1 MIPRLMEQSF
11 PEMKDVSMLGSSEDD
26 TRLEISLDTSGYKP
40 EELKVQVKE
49 DELWV
54 EGKHEEKTESGD
66 VMVSRKFCR
75 RFGLPQGARKMAVE
89 SNLSQ
94 DGVMVITV
102 PKEKKIEE
110 VKAGENIKVEHVKD
124 KEEMKKNVEKRDEQR
139 RRSRG
144 EFADSTTME
153 SQRKNV
159 SRMETSRDSSEGKDV
174 TGWREEMMVPMTL
187 RDPFFKDPFFKNSL
201 ANIESS
207 REDFFKQA
215 RESFEASMKEMES
228 MMSKTSCDSEWMKPD
243 FWDKDFTPSMGMK
256 DSCVIK
262 QEEDDSK
269 LEVHLDT
276 VGYKP
281 SELKVE
287 VAQGVVRIE
296 GKHEERSQ
304 AGQVMVSKQFS
315 RQYSLPHTARPED
328 VVSSLSKDGV
338 LVVTMHKQKLK
349 EVQGKR
355 EVPIAVK

>member
-75 RFGLPQGARKMAVE
+75 RFGLPQGAKKMAVE

-124 KEEMKKNVEKRDEQR
+124 KEEMKKNVQKMEEHRQKSME
-139 RRSRG
+139 
-144 EFADSTTME
+144 EAADFTTME

-159 SRMETSRDSSEGKDV
+159 SRMETSRESSEGKDV

-207 REDFFKQA
+207 RENFFKQA

-228 MMSKTSCDSEWMKPD
+228 MMSGDWMKPD
-243 FWDKDFTPSMGMK
+243 LWDKDFTPSMGLK

-304 AGQVMVSKQFS
+304 AGHIMVSKQFS
-315 RQYSLPHTARPED
+315 RQYSLPHTAKPED

-349 EVQGKR
+349 EIQGKR
-355 EVPIAVK
+355 DVPIAVK

>member
-1 MIPRLMEQSF
+1 M
-11 PEMKDVSMLGSSEDD
+11 
-26 TRLEISLDTSGYKP
+26 
-40 EELKVQVKE
+40 
-49 DELWV
+49 
-54 EGKHEEKTESGD
+54 
-66 VMVSRKFCR
+66 
-75 RFGLPQGARKMAVE
+75 
-89 SNLSQ
+89 
-94 DGVMVITV
+94 
-102 PKEKKIEE
+102 
-110 VKAGENIKVEHVKD
+110 GE
-124 KEEMKKNVEKRDEQR
+124 EQR
-139 RRSRG
+139 KKSM
-144 EFADSTTME
+144 EEAADFTTME

-159 SRMETSRDSSEGKDV
+159 SRKETSRESSEGKDV

-243 FWDKDFTPSMGMK
+243 FWDKDFTSSMGMK

>member
-26 TRLEISLDTSGYKP
+26 ARLEISLDTSGYKP

-54 EGKHEEKTESGD
+54 EGKHEEKTEAGD

-75 RFGLPQGARKMAVE
+75 RFGLPQGARKMEVE

-110 VKAGENIKVEHVKD
+110 VKAVDNIKVEHVRD
-124 KEEMKKNVEKRDEQR
+124 KEEMKKNVDKREEQR
-139 RRSRG
+139 RKSKG
-144 EFADSTTME
+144 EFADAGTME
-153 SQRKNV
+153 TQRKSV
-159 SRMETSRDSSEGKDV
+159 SRKETSRESSQSKDV

-207 REDFFKQA
+207 RGNFFKQA
-215 RESFEASMKEMES
+215 RESFETSMKEMES
-228 MMSKTSCDSEWMKPD
+228 MMTGEWMKPD
-243 FWDKDFTPSMGMK
+243 LWDKDFTSSVGLK

-262 QEEDDSK
+262 EDEDDSK
-269 LEVHLDT
+269 LEIHLDT

-304 AGQVMVSKQFS
+304 DGIVMVSKQFS
-315 RQYSLPHTARPED
+315 RQYSLPHTAKAED

-338 LVVTMHKQKLK
+338 LVVTMPKQKVK
-349 EVQGKR
+349 EIQGKR

>member
-1 MIPRLMEQSF
+1 M
-11 PEMKDVSMLGSSEDD
+11 G
-26 TRLEISLDTSGYKP
+26 
-40 EELKVQVKE
+40 
-49 DELWV
+49 
-54 EGKHEEKTESGD
+54 
-66 VMVSRKFCR
+66 
-75 RFGLPQGARKMAVE
+75 
-89 SNLSQ
+89 
-94 DGVMVITV
+94 
-102 PKEKKIEE
+102 
-110 VKAGENIKVEHVKD
+110 
-124 KEEMKKNVEKRDEQR
+124 DEQR

-144 EFADSTTME
+144 KFADSTTME

-243 FWDKDFTPSMGMK
+243 FWDKDFTSSMGMK
-256 DSCVIK
+256 ASCVI

-315 RQYSLPHTARPED
+315 RQYSLPNTAKPED

-338 LVVTMHKQKLK
+338 LVVTMHKQKPK